1 MGGVVDKVQLLWFEQ
16 EREDG
21 GDVELLIGTYRTEQD
36 AHEAIKRLCAKPGFV
51 DFPDGFKIVSYELNM
66 DHWTEGFVRQ

>member
-1 MGGVVDKVQLLWFEQ
+1 MSDKVQLLWFEQ
-16 EREDG
+16 QREDG
-21 GDVELLIGTYRTEQD
+21 EDTELLIGIYRTERD
-36 AHEAIKRLCAKPGFV
+36 ANEAVERLRSKAGFV